1 MISTPVRNIDEI
13 ARAINAFAVEP
24 NGALLMTGPQKAILG
39 LAHQHRLPTM
49 FGTGKLVAE
58 GLLMFNGPDLA
69 DIIRGASP
77 MSIAFCV
84 VRGPATGHQ
93 PQDRQGHWHRNSG
106 NRAGACRRGS

>member
-39 LAHQHRLPTM
+39 LAHQHRSPTM

-58 GLLMFNGPDLA
+58 GLLMSNGPDLA
-69 DIIRGASP
+69 DMIRGAS
-77 MSIAFCV
+77 SYVDRIL
-84 VRGPATGHQ
+84 RGAKPS
-93 PQDRQGHWHRNSG
+93 DRSSTSRPPRPLASKFRQQGWRLPT
-106 NRAGACRRGS
+106 R